1 MMSMFALMDRLSS
14 GRKQAIALAIDT
26 VMLPFALWS
35 AIALRLGEWTP
46 DVVAFWPAFLV
57 SAVVCVPVF
66 GTLGLYRHIIRYM
79 GRDAFVAILKGVTIT
94 SIAIAAVAYM
104 VPLTGFPRSVPVI
117 FWLLSLVYVTGT
129 RFLVRTYAE
138 SVIEH
143 VSRSNPVVIY
153 GAGETGIELARQLQQ
168 AGDHFPVAFLD
179 DDPTLRGR
187 VIHGL
192 QVHAPDELGQLTVL
206 HRVREVMLAMPHT
219 PPRQRGRIIAAL
231 EPYGVRVRMIPDIGG
246 LLARSSPLQPRDVQI
261 EDLLGRD
268 EVDPLDYL
276 LEGSVRDRSVM
287 VTGGGGS
294 IGSELSRQI
303 MRLKPTRLVV
313 VDHSEFALFQIEN
326 DLRDIAEVEA
336 PDVSFVPL
344 LGNITDE
351 AFMRRA
357 MEAFEVETVYHAAAY
372 KHVHL
377 VEQNVVP
384 GIVNNTFGTLATAQA
399 AVQAGVSRFI
409 LISTDKAVRTSN
421 VMGASKR
428 LAEMVLQAMQEDH
441 PETCFSMVRFGNV
454 LGSSGSVVP
463 LFLKQI
469 ETGGP
474 VTVRHPEVTRYFM
487 TISEAVEL
495 VLQSGSMASG
505 GDVFLLDMGRP
516 VNIHE
521 LARRLV
527 RLKGFSIRDDL
538 YPDGDIEIRFTGL
551 KPGEKMHEELLI
563 GTAASGTKHR
573 KILRA
578 EEAFVR
584 WAELEPVLDELR
596 EDCERFD
603 VEACKH
609 RLLSVIDGASF
620 EPERND
626 ASQGADILELPR
638 TRSS

>member
-1 MMSMFALMDRLSS
+1 MFAFMDRLSS
-14 GRKQAIALAIDT
+14 GHKQAIALIIDT
-26 VMLPFALWS
+26 FMLPFAVWS

-94 SIAIAAVAYM
+94 SIAITAVAYM

-129 RFLVRTYAE
+129 RFLVRAYAE

-179 DDPTLRGR
+179 DDPRLQGR

-192 QVHAPDELGQLTVL
+192 QVHSPGQLGQLTVE

-219 PPRQRGRIIAAL
+219 PPSRRGRIIAAL
-231 EPYGVRVRMIPDIGG
+231 EPYGVRVRMVPDIGG
-246 LLARSSPLQPRDVQI
+246 FLARSSPLQPRDVQI

-268 EVDPLDYL
+268 EVDPLDHL
-276 LEGSVRDRSVM
+276 VEGSVRDRSVM
-287 VTGGGGS
+287 VTGAGGS

-303 MRLKPTRLVV
+303 MRLEPTRLVV
-313 VDHSEFALFQIEN
+313 VDHSEFALFQIES
-326 DLRDIAEVEA
+326 DLRDIAQVEA
-336 PDVSFVPL
+336 PDVEFVPL
-344 LGNITDE
+344 LGNVTDA
-351 AFMRRA
+351 AFMRRTMQA
-357 MEAFEVETVYHAAAY
+357 YDVETVYHAAAY

-377 VEQNVVP
+377 VEHNVVQ

-399 AVQAGVSRFI
+399 AIAAGVSRFI

-428 LAEMVLQAMQEDH
+428 LAEMALQALQEEH
-441 PETCFSMVRFGNV
+441 PATCFSMVRFGNV

-469 ETGGP
+469 EAGGP

-495 VLQSGSMASG
+495 VLQTASMATG

-527 RLKGFSIRDDL
+527 RLKGFSIRDDA

-563 GTAASGTKHR
+563 GTAASGTEHR

-578 EEAFVR
+578 EETFLR
-584 WAELEPVLDELR
+584 WSELEPVLEELR
-596 EDCERFD
+596 TDCAQFD
-603 VEACKH
+603 VDACKQ
-609 RLLSVIDGASF
+609 RMVSVIDGATLS
-620 EPERND
+620 PERNEG
-626 ASQGADILELPR
+626 ASADILELPR